1 MRTGGEFS
9 FTGDVRSTNS
19 NLVNSNDAAL
29 YAFTHCHIHVIL
41 TVCCTL
47 VLFKKKYM
55 IPNVHKLP
63 RILSALLVT
72 VLFTSYLITF
82 VLIIYL
88 FVKML
93 CLLKY
98 KYVYFFYFF
107 LIHFQIISI
116 LNMN

>member
-1 MRTGGEFS
+1 MWTGGEFS

-29 YAFTHCHIHVIL
+29 YAFAHCHIHVIL

-47 VLFKKKYM
+47 VLFKKNM

-98 KYVYFFYFF
+98 KYVYFTLFLF